1 MVGGGAVLRMVF
13 SFSFYSVSRLP
24 TRKVGAT
31 IYGATISHDLQII
44 ETLEDV
50 LFQRHRVGLLGLML
64 DGTGIFYL
72 AACRAPLQHFAGQL
86 VIERIELLQVF
97 EVPHARWDAAGQLIL
112 VDK

>member
-1 MVGGGAVLRMVF
+1 
-13 SFSFYSVSRLP
+13 
-24 TRKVGAT
+24 
-31 IYGATISHDLQII
+31 
-44 ETLEDV
+44 
-50 LFQRHRVGLLGLML
+50 ML